1 MSGWRDFALRE
12 LFFAESGP
20 AGRAA
25 SKNKEFADPATVSAR
40 TVKGEGQ
47 DADDQPADRKSARGA
62 EVAQEGAGAAAVA
75 AEARR
80 VHARLHHD
88 PEEAELGASQ
98 GRQGAPDQ
106 RVRGDRLY
114 PGRGP

>member
-12 LFFAESGP
+12 CFARGGP
-20 AGRAA
+20 NGTA
-25 SKNKEFADPATVSAR
+25 SLEEFAKAKFGASR
-40 TVKGEGQ
+40 ELKGEGQ
-47 DADDQPADRKSARGA
+47 DADDQPADRETARSA

-88 PEEAELGASQ
+88 PEEAELGAS
-98 GRQGAPDQ
+98 
-106 RVRGDRLY
+106 
-114 PGRGP
+114 